1 MKQQEIF
8 KKIGVILKE
17 LSDQYEYLEAEED
30 HFNELELE
38 LFVANVNF
46 LNDHIEILYKLN
58 LQVTNN
64 QQNSVSNEQ
73 KYFEPV
79 VQSLNHSQNNNEE
92 VAPEQSHTSE
102 HTSNAVFEETPV
114 AKPENEAE
122 IVAEGNPHHWESVE
136 FSNTDEALDEAQN
149 TYLENEKQFDEIFNT
164 VKPAISK
171 TEISEAAT
179 NSFTEAYHQT
189 SPLETFASAPAK
201 EEQAVTIN
209 KQIAAPVAESTDLPS
224 GPPIS
229 DIKQGITLNDKLLYV
244 KELFNGY
251 NLAYAEAVEILNR
264 FSTFDEA
271 SKFLNTN
278 YVTKNN
284 WAGKPDTTEKFYAL
298 LKRRYA

>member
-1 MKQQEIF
+1 MKQHEIF

-46 LNDHIEILYKLN
+46 LTDHIEILYKLN
-58 LQVTNN
+58 LQNN
-64 QQNSVSNEQ
+64 NSQQNSDSNEQ

-79 VQSLNHSQNNNEE
+79 VQSLNNNQNNIEE
-92 VAPEQSHTSE
+92 ISSDQNYTAEIE
-102 HTSNAVFEETPV
+102 SNAVLEESSV
-114 AKPENEAE
+114 SKPEIE
-122 IVAEGNPHHWESVE
+122 HESVLESKSPGWENPE
-136 FSNTDEALDEAQN
+136 FSKTVEVLDEAQN
-149 TYLENEKQFDEIFNT
+149 SYLENEKQFDEIFSNI
-164 VKPAISK
+164 KPAIQEAETSQ
-171 TEISEAAT
+171 IST
-179 NSFTEAYHQT
+179 NSFTEAYHET
-189 SPLETFASAPAK
+189 SPLEAFSPSTAV
-201 EEQAVTIN
+201 EEKPFTLNQ
-209 KQIAAPVAESTDLPS
+209 QISVQSTELADQPS

-271 SKFLNTN
+271 LKFLNTN

-284 WAGKPDTTEKFYAL
+284 WAGKPETTEKFYAL

>member
-17 LSDQYEYLEAEED
+17 LSDQYDYLEAEEN

-58 LQVTNN
+58 LQVNNN

-79 VQSLNHSQNNNEE
+79 VQSLNYSQNNSEE
-92 VAPEQSHTSE
+92 VVSEQSQTTE
-102 HTSNAVFEETPV
+102 HISNGAFEERPV
-114 AKPENEAE
+114 AKPENDLELIAE
-122 IVAEGNPHHWESVE
+122 NTPHHWESEE

-164 VKPAISK
+164 IKPANTE
-171 TEISEAAT
+171 TEISQPTT

-189 SPLETFASAPAK
+189 SPLEAFTPVSTN
-201 EEQAVTIN
+201 EEQAITIN
-209 KQIAAPVAESTDLPS
+209 QQIAQPVAESTDQLS

-229 DIKQGITLNDKLLYV
+229 DIKQGITLNDKLLFV

-284 WAGKPDTTEKFYAL
+284 WAGKPETTEKFYAL
-298 LKRRYA
+298 LRRRYA